1 MSLDMYGEEMPK
13 VENMM
18 LYTGFE
24 VDEVYPLKS
33 LIFVAV
39 SVCYSCVGLESED
52 ECNSQ
57 PLQTCSPL
65 QVSVVSVLP
74 ASNNACR
81 GTSFLSV
88 YPPMCLAVSIILLHI
103 YLAHYNS
110 ATTSGRSLKL

>member
-81 GTSFLSV
+81 GHFFLVCLSSHVSGSV
-88 YPPMCLAVSIILLHI
+88 HHSVTHLSC
-103 YLAHYNS
+103 
-110 ATTSGRSLKL
+110 SL